1 MKILNAQQIRIIDQ
15 KTIKKEPI
23 ASIDLMERAA
33 MQCYQWII
41 NQDIEDKQIHIFCG
55 MGNNGGDGLALA
67 RLLYLED
74 FMTGTCIVHFSENMS
89 EDFITNYQRAEEAGI
104 FPQSIH
110 AEDDF
115 PEISKDDIVIDAIFG
130 IGLNKEPKGFTK
142 DLIQHINKSGAYVY
156 AIDVPSGLFIN
167 KTVEYSETV
176 IKSTKTLTFQTPK
189 LAFLLPDNKDY
200 LDSFMLLDIG
210 LDSELLRA
218 IPSDYHFILNSDVQ
232 SLYKKR
238 EKYSHKGSYGHA
250 MLIGGSFGKIG
261 AAVLASKAALRIGS
275 GLVTAYIP
283 KCGYLIMQ
291 TSIPEVMV
299 EVDAENEIEFIN
311 YKTNPTVIG
320 LGMGLGTSEKTVRA
334 LGKFL
339 KQNKLPLV
347 IDADGLNII
356 SNNKDYLKLL
366 PENTVLTPHPKELE
380 RLIGTWSDDYDKLDK
395 IKTFSTKY
403 KCIVVL
409 KGAHTVV
416 VQNNQFYFNSTGNP
430 ALATAGT
437 GDVLTGM
444 ITGLIAQNY
453 SALEAAIFGVFLHG
467 RTADIAEMLTN
478 NFESFIASDIFKFLP
493 NAFTSIVETVDEEMF
508 NHEELDQ
515 DIDDFLG
522 NYYFDD
528 DEEPPPY

>member
-15 KTIKKEPI
+15 KTIENEPI

-55 MGNNGGDGLALA
+55 MGNNGGDGLAIA

-74 FMTGTCIVHFSENMS
+74 YMTGTCIVHFSENMS
-89 EDFITNYQRAEEAGI
+89 ENFVTNYQRAEETGV

-115 PEISKDDIVIDAIFG
+115 PEIDKDDIVIDAIFG
-130 IGLNKEPKGFTK
+130 IGLNKEPRGFTK
-142 DLIQHINKSGAYVY
+142 KLIQHINKSGAIVY
-156 AIDVPSGLFIN
+156 SIDVPSGLFITKAVQN
-167 KTVEYSETV
+167 SETI
-176 IKSTKTLTFQTPK
+176 IKSTTTLTFQTPK
-189 LAFLLPDNKDY
+189 LAFLLPDNQDY
-200 LDSFMLLDIG
+200 LDSFTLLDIG
-210 LDSELLRA
+210 LDSESLNT
-218 IPSDYHFILNSDVQ
+218 IPSNYHFILNSDIQ
-232 SLYKKR
+232 SFYKER

-283 KCGYLIMQ
+283 KCGYQIMQ
-291 TSIPEVMV
+291 ISIPEVMV
-299 EVDAENEIEFIN
+299 EVDSENIIEFIN
-311 YKTNPTVIG
+311 YKTSPTVIG
-320 LGMGLGTSEKTVRA
+320 LGMGLGTSDKTTKA
-334 LGKFL
+334 LGEFL
-339 KQNKLPLV
+339 KQNRLPLV

-356 SNNKDYLKLL
+356 SNNKEYLKFL
-366 PENTVLTPHPKELE
+366 PKNTVLTPHPKELE
-380 RLIGTWSDDYDKLDK
+380 RLLGTWSDDYEKLDK
-395 IKTFSTKY
+395 IKAFSTKY
-403 KCIVVL
+403 KCIIVL

-416 VQNNQFYFNSTGNP
+416 VQNDQFYFNSTGNP

-453 SALEAAIFGVFLHG
+453 SALEAAILGVFLHG
-467 RTADIAEMLTN
+467 RTADFAIMLANSLET
-478 NFESFIASDIFKFLP
+478 FIASDILKLLP
-493 NAFTSIVETVDEEMF
+493 DAFNSIMETPDDEMI
-508 NHEELDQ
+508 NEEYLDN
-515 DIDDFLG
+515 DIDDFLD

-528 DEEPPPY
+528 DEEPPY